1 MITMNILSFKNL
13 LFSTS
18 LFLSCVAFSQENV
31 AKINISENEKL
42 NKLSSTKI
50 DLQRSHNIGDRYV
63 IQLFSGNNGDA
74 SNKIKSYEALYNYP
88 ARIKY
93 EAPNYKVW
101 VGNFRN
107 RLEADRALLMIKET
121 YPSAFI
127 PKPERK

>member
-1 MITMNILSFKNL
+1 MNILSLKNL
-13 LFSTS
+13 LLSTT
-18 LFLSCVAFSQENV
+18 LCLSYAAFSQDDS
-31 AKINISENEKL
+31 AKINISQNDMINE
-42 NKLSSTKI
+42 LSQTKTE
-50 DLQRSHNIGDRYV
+50 LQKSHNIGDRYV
-63 IQLFSGNNGDA
+63 IQLFSGSNGDA
-74 SNKIKSYEALYNYP
+74 SNRIKDYEALYEYP

-107 RLEADRALLMIKET
+107 RLEADRALLVIKET